1 MSKSVKK
8 PPDYVGRRSDLGE
21 PDSYGCTFAILAL
34 CLLAIAAFLWAN
46 EAMSMGRMVFLEGE
60 RDLGNG
66 MKHCLYTEGVVIT
79 IPSYKLCPL
88 SVEV

>member
-1 MSKSVKK
+1 MRKSTPK
-8 PPDYVGRRSDLGE
+8 PPDYVGRRNDLGQ
-21 PDSYGCTFAILAL
+21 PSDNGCTFVIVAL
-34 CLLAIAAFLWAN
+34 CLLAIAAFMWAN
-46 EAMSMGRMVFLEGE
+46 EAMSMGRSVFLEGE

-88 SVEV
+88 SVEI